1 MKKKFISL
9 ILSALM
15 LPLPIGIHVNAAQTA
30 AEQYLSSMTT
40 EDKISQMIMPVFR
53 STVDE
58 EGSRANVTEITED
71 IENSLKKHSFSGVIV
86 MGQNTPTNDGAVR
99 LIDAMQKANAEGGSR
114 PQLLITI
121 DQEGGNV
128 TRLGQGCVMPSNM
141 SLGAANDIELTKE
154 DASVIAGEL
163 KALGIN
169 ADFAPVVDVNN
180 NPSNPII
187 GIRSFSDDPQIAA
200 KQGAAFVEALNENGV
215 ISTLKH
221 FPGHGDTDTDSH
233 TGLPCINKSY
243 DEIKQNELIPF
254 QACIDAGSQM
264 IMTAHIQ
271 YPQIEKNTYRSI
283 LTDEDI
289 YLPATLSKT
298 IITDILRG
306 DMGFDGVV
314 ITDAM
319 EMDAIAKHFDKYDAA
334 KLAIEAG
341 VDILLAPYDP
351 STKAGF
357 EEMDSYISTL
367 AQMADNGDI
376 SMENIDAAVLR
387 ILRLK
392 ENNGLFSPYD
402 GSDIEN
408 RAEYAVNHVGT
419 KENHDKE
426 WDITKK
432 TITLVK
438 NDNDTLPLTKPNQKT
453 VVLVPYDDETIPMN
467 YAVRKLTQDGKLP
480 EGTVFEAYSYR
491 YKTLEDMLPVTEGA
505 DNVIFLSEI
514 YSASALQGDIAK
526 MGDTIC
532 DKIHE
537 RGGKFIVMSVNL
549 PYDAARFQDAD
560 AVMIAYLAVSM
571 PVDPE
576 DKVNE
581 MQKYGP
587 NMPVALYM
595 MFSEDDAPT
604 AKLPVNIPQLDENY
618 RYTNDI
624 LYERGFGLTY
634 SLDPTGVFSSEYKSS
649 PFYKKLMSALEN
661 NKDKTTMEKV
671 AAAALSQEGY
681 QNYSVEG
688 ADIAQAKA
696 KGLIWT
702 GKEQRMNSDETGN
715 TEYTRWAESCIMD
728 RSGSSLYADY
738 EWCSIFASW
747 CMYQAGYYSE
757 QQLKRFY
764 YSYCADPRIEYDAD
778 AWIEAFCLDQERVW
792 YTPVSAKKLEAYNW
806 NTYYHTETDP
816 FDIPY
821 KPGGLIFFTW
831 DGSGNYFNHVAMV
844 VSYDEDTHVLTYIG
858 GNTDGQVI
866 TRMMDLDN
874 EEEFCGKPLLKNSGR
889 IMAYGEY
896 DEIKPLE
903 QKEITADIT
912 DIIWDVD
919 SAAGIAIQTNSN
931 SKIVSVSVDGVYL
944 GSNIESNML
953 LHEGRLTIGKSELVA
968 LAHGEHEMQLTF
980 DDGVLMIPFKVV
992 QMKDIKAEHTNITW
1006 NRSGDNIIIRTN
1018 SESDT
1023 VALRIGGGLAE
1034 TEKTDGI
1041 SIENGTVTL
1050 SAEFANSVLADGENT
1065 LKLLFDDGEIVI
1077 YVFVTNESQKDIIAE
1092 HTNIA
1097 WDRSDDNII
1106 IRTNSESDTVAVRIG
1121 GGLAGTEKTDGVS
1134 IENGTVTL
1142 SSEFANSVLAD
1153 GENTLNLIFNDGEIE
1168 ISVFVTD
1175 EAQKD
1180 IIAEHTN
1187 ITWDRSGD
1195 NIIIRTNSESD
1206 TVAVRID
1213 GGLAGT
1219 EKTDGVSIE
1228 NGTVTLSSEFAN
1240 SVLADGENTLN
1251 LIFNDGE
1258 IEISVFVTNEKSEES
1273 SAEVSDKTSDNEISM
1288 PQAEDNPPRTGD
1300 SYPVTVLALITTA
1313 LFAVVL
1319 SARKKTGKTH

>member
-9 ILSALM
+9 MLSALM
-15 LPLPIGIHVNAAQTA
+15 LPLPVGVHVSAEQTA

-53 STVDE
+53 YSVDE
-58 EGSRANVTEITED
+58 EGNRTNLTVITED
-71 IENSLKKHSFSGVIV
+71 IENSLRKHSFSGVIV
-86 MGQNTPTNDGAVR
+86 MGQNTPTNEGAVR
-99 LIDAMQKANAEGGSR
+99 LVDAMQKANAEGGDR
-114 PQLLITI
+114 PQLIISI

-141 SLGAANDIELTKE
+141 SLGAANDVELTKE
-154 DASVIAGEL
+154 DASIIAGEL
-163 KALGIN
+163 KAIGIN

-187 GIRSFSDDPQIAA
+187 GIRSFSDDPQIVARH
-200 KQGAAFVEALNENGV
+200 GAAFVETLNQNGV

-271 YPQIEKNTYRSI
+271 YPQIETNTYRSI
-283 LTDEDI
+283 LTGEDI

-314 ITDAM
+314 VTDAM
-319 EMDAIAKHFDKYDAA
+319 EMDAITKHFDKFDAA

-341 VDILLAPYDP
+341 VDILLMPYDP
-351 STKAGF
+351 SAKTDF
-357 EEMDSYISTL
+357 EEMDNYISTL
-367 AQMADNGDI
+367 AQMADNGEI
-376 SMENIDAAVLR
+376 SMENIDAAVSR

-392 ENNGLFSPYD
+392 ESNGLFAAYD

-408 RAEYAVNHVGT
+408 RVEYAVNHVGT

-438 NDNDTLPLTKPNQKT
+438 NDDDTLPLTKPDQKT

-467 YAVRKLTQDGKLP
+467 YAVRKLAQEGKLP

-491 YKTLEDMLPVTEGA
+491 NKTLEDMMPVTEGA

-514 YSASALQGDIAK
+514 YSASALKGDIAK
-526 MGDTIC
+526 MGDAIC
-532 DKIHE
+532 DSIHE

-560 AVMIAYLAVSM
+560 AIMLAYLAVSM

-576 DKVNE
+576 DKVKE

-587 NMPVALYM
+587 NMPATLYM
-595 MFSEDDAPT
+595 MFSDDYAPT
-604 AKLPVNIPQLDENY
+604 AKLPVNIPKLDENN
-618 RYTNDI
+618 RYTDEI

-634 SLDPTGVFSSEYKSS
+634 SLDPTGVFSSEYKAS

-661 NKDKTTMEKV
+661 NKDKTTMEKAV
-671 AAAALSQEGY
+671 AVALSQEGY
-681 QNYSVEG
+681 QNYATEG
-688 ADIAQAKA
+688 ADMAQAKA

-702 GKEQRMNSDETGN
+702 GKEQRMNSSNTGN

-728 RSGSSLYADY
+728 RTGSSIYADY
-738 EWCSIFASW
+738 DWCAIFTSW

-764 YSYCADPRIEYDAD
+764 YSYCADPRIEFAAD
-778 AWIEAFCLDQERVW
+778 TWIEAFCLEQEKVW
-792 YTPVSAKKLEAYNW
+792 YTPVSAKKLEAYSW
-806 NTYYHTETDP
+806 NTYYQTEIDP
-816 FDIPY
+816 YEIPY
-821 KPGGLIFFTW
+821 KPGGLVFFSW
-831 DGSGNYFNHVAMV
+831 NGSGKYFNHVAMV
-844 VSYDEDTHVLTYIG
+844 VSYDEDSHVLTYIN

-866 TRMMDLDN
+866 IRMMDLDN
-874 EEEFCGKPLLKNSGR
+874 EEEFFGNPLMKNSDR

-896 DEIKPLE
+896 DEVKPLE
-903 QKEITADIT
+903 QKEITT
-912 DIIWDVD
+912 DTAEIIWDVN
-919 SAAGIAIQTNSN
+919 STSGISIQTNSK
-931 SKIVSVSVDGVYL
+931 SQIASVSIDGAYL
-944 GSNIESNML
+944 GSNIESNMV
-953 LHEGRLTIGKSELVA
+953 LHEGRLAIGRSELVA
-968 LAHGEHEMQLTF
+968 LSHGRHEMQLAF
-980 DDGVLMIPFKVV
+980 DDGVLTISLKIVE
-992 QMKDIKAEHTNITW
+992 MKDIAAEHTNITW
-1006 NRSGDNIIIRTN
+1006 DRSGDDIIIRTN
-1018 SESDT
+1018 SES
-1023 VALRIGGGLAE
+1023 G
-1034 TEKTDGI
+1034 
-1041 SIENGTVTL
+1041 
-1050 SAEFANSVLADGENT
+1050 
-1065 LKLLFDDGEIVI
+1065 
-1077 YVFVTNESQKDIIAE
+1077 
-1092 HTNIA
+1092 
-1097 WDRSDDNII
+1097 
-1106 IRTNSESDTVAVRIG
+1106 TVAVRIA

-1142 SSEFANSVLAD
+1142 STEFANSVLAD
-1153 GENTLNLIFNDGEIE
+1153 GENTVKLLFDDGEIE
-1168 ISVFVTD
+1168 ISVFVSD
-1175 EAQKD
+1175 EAQKE
-1180 IIAEHTN
+1180 IVAEHTN

-1195 NIIIRTNSESD
+1195 DIIIRTNSESD
-1206 TVAVRID
+1206 TVAVRIA

-1228 NGTVTLSSEFAN
+1228 NGTVTLSAGFAN
-1240 SVLADGENTLN
+1240 SVLADGENTVKL
-1251 LIFNDGE
+1251 LFDDGE
-1258 IEISVFVTNEKSEES
+1258 IEISVFVTDVKNKEDPS
-1273 SAEVSDKTSDNEISM
+1273 EVSENTSDTENPK
-1288 PQAEDNPPRTGD
+1288 PQSEVTPPRTGD
-1300 SYPVTVLALITTA
+1300 SYPVAVFAVISAA
-1313 LFAVVL
+1313 LFAIFV
-1319 SARKKTGKTH
+1319 STKKKSGKTN

>member
-1 MKKKFISL
+1 MKKKVISL
-9 ILSALM
+9 MISALILLFPM
-15 LPLPIGIHVNAAQTA
+15 NVDVNAEQTE

-53 STVDE
+53 STEDE
-58 EGSRANVTEITED
+58 EGNRTNVTEITEN
-71 IENSLKKHSFSGVIV
+71 IENSLKKHSYSGVIV
-86 MGQNTPTNDGAVR
+86 MGQNLPTNEGAVR
-99 LIDAMQKANAEGGSR
+99 FIDALQKANADGGSR

-271 YPQIEKNTYRSI
+271 YPQIEQNTYRSI

-392 ENNGLFSPYD
+392 ENNGLFSPYEYD

-408 RAEYAVNHVGT
+408 RAEHAVNHVGT

-1142 SSEFANSVLAD
+1142 SA
-1153 GENTLNLIFNDGEIE
+1153 
-1168 ISVFVTD
+1168 
-1175 EAQKD
+1175 
-1180 IIAEHTN
+1180 
-1187 ITWDRSGD
+1187 
-1195 NIIIRTNSESD
+1195 
-1206 TVAVRID
+1206 
-1213 GGLAGT
+1213 
-1219 EKTDGVSIE
+1219 
-1228 NGTVTLSSEFAN
+1228 EFAN